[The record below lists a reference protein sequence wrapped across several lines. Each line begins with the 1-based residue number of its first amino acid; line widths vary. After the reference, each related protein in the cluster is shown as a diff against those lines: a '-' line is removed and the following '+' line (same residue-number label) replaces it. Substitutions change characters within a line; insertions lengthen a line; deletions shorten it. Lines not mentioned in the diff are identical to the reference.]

1 MMFIRTVTRLLTS
14 TWAISVASAA
24 LVAACNVAQVPD
36 GNSEHNVDGTQR
48 GGNVS
53 FPIDRHAGLSAA
65 DGAPSDSEMM
75 GDHGILSYRNGCL
88 FLARDGKMIGLVA
101 PANSRFDGR
110 TFFYR
115 NMRLPLGQQ
124 YEFSGSVARPSE
136 ISGLHCR
143 GAPLIIKIA
152 P

>member
-1 MMFIRTVTRLLTS
+1 MMFIRTVARLLTS
-14 TWAISVASAA
+14 AGAMTIATAS
-24 LVAACNVAQVPD
+24 LVTACDVAQVTDANP
-36 GNSEHNVDGTQR
+36 EHGAAGTQR
-48 GGNVS
+48 EGNVS

-65 DGAPSDSEMM
+65 DGTPSDSEMM